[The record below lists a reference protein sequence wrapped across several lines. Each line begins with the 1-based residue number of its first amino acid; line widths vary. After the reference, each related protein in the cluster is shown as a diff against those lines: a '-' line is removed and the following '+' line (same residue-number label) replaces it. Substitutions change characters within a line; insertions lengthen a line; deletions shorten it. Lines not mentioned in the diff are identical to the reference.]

1 MKLKPEYIEGL
12 GDDLDLLII
21 GGYYGTGIGRRGGT
35 VSHFML
41 GVAVHNDNDDDS
53 DRRDPKM

>member
-1 MKLKPEYIEGL
+1 MQK
-12 GDDLDLLII
+12 

-41 GVAVHNDNDDDS
+41 GVAVKEGENTNPVKYFLAQAVFLVILDFFHWQ
-53 DRRDPKM
+53 K